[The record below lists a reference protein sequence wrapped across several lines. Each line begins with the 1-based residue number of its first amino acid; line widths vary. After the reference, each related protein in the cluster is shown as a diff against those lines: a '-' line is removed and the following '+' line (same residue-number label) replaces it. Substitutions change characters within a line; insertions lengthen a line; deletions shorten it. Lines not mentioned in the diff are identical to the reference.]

1 VSSVLAHTPAR
12 VLAQVLIDLGLA
24 TNPEAAT
31 PGPWPVYAG
40 KEPDEPDDALTVRT
54 TAGRDLGR
62 SGPDSTRV
70 ELYGVQVR
78 VRSAVEQ
85 EGYLKAQAI
94 ALALDIVYRRAVAVG
109 DSTYMLQHAARTG
122 PPLPLGTDSPQTE
135 RWLCTL
141 NFLLSL
147 SMT

>member
-24 TNPEAAT
+24 TNPEATT